1 MKHFLFRKQVL
12 NWEYLLS
19 IPSLLVRL
27 PVTVA
32 DEHMAVAWELYF
44 QEQGLAPYIIFFPL
58 FRPAGFTPKVHSF
71 PCTTLIKMPVLQ
83 VYLDGVTA

>member
-32 DEHMAVAWELYF
+32 DEIGTGCTRDFVGQLFPKQSAEFPDGIIKKHFHELF
-44 QEQGLAPYIIFFPL
+44 SHEQLASTRSLNKDCAFI
-58 FRPAGFTPKVHSF
+58 KVF
-71 PCTTLIKMPVLQ
+71 
-83 VYLDGVTA
+83 

>member
-32 DEHMAVAWELYF
+32 NL
-44 QEQGLAPYIIFFPL
+44 
-58 FRPAGFTPKVHSF
+58 KVPNHIH
-71 PCTTLIKMPVLQ
+71 TDDDVNHLQ
-83 VYLDGVTA
+83 VNNCKLHC